1 MKRVRQDDEEEKE
14 EKVDWASLCGDMVRA
29 LVHTEPRLLPG
40 LYLVNKGFHAA
51 LDTDDPNAPYWEKYF
66 NSVSGYSDY
75 APSNAYGTWKALVK
89 ERHLLTPT
97 YYIKIENPCWPC
109 GHSISISPLVAL
121 CYLCKCGNKH
131 TPLDPITSWKPTRL
145 ALVELPIVYE
155 AATETPLQFRDCFP
169 HIGSNARTG
178 CPSWF
183 TWNWRL
189 QQIMRLEETNSF
201 TKTIRSVLAAALL
214 KDIPKDQAW
223 KVARFVGFM

>member
-29 LVHTEPRLLPG
+29 LVHTEPRLLPA
-40 LYLVNKGFHAA
+40 LYLVNKGFHAV
-51 LDTDDPNAPYWEKYF
+51 LDSDDPNAPYWKKYF

-89 ERHLLTPT
+89 ERHLLPPT

-109 GHSISISPLVAL
+109 GHLVSSSPVMAL
-121 CYLCKCGNKH
+121 SYPCGCGNKH
-131 TPLDPITSWKPTRL
+131 TLRDPITSWKPTRL

-155 AATETPLQFRDCFP
+155 AATETPLHFRDFLP
-169 HIGSNARTG
+169 HIGSNTRMAG
-178 CPSWF
+178 PSWF

-189 QQIMRLEETNSF
+189 QQIMRFEETNSF
-201 TKTIRSVLAAALL
+201 TKTTRSVLAAALPQ
-214 KDIPKDQAW
+214 DIPKDQVW
-223 KVARFVGFM
+223 KVARFVGIV